1 MCYNASDLLVTQ
13 NTLEDIT
20 VSKEQNNSVHSFI
33 HTKLEKIRRQLRS
46 ILPVSWNEIEKR
58 IN

>member
-1 MCYNASDLLVTQ
+1 MCYNASDLPVTQ

-33 HTKLEKIRRQLRS
+33 HTK
-46 ILPVSWNEIEKR
+46 WNCFNDLAI
-58 IN
+58 